1 MSKCTHGMLLSA
13 LAVLG
18 APVGGCGKGSA
29 EPVSVA
35 PAVQAGGAAPPAV
48 ESAAEPAAEPATVR
62 VFATIRRDGAEVFS
76 PVVLARLGQTAEVTG
91 ESGGVPLAWTVE
103 VAQGPSAGSYL
114 VRARLREGDEPELQ
128 PAALVAAGQP
138 ASVVQRAGDHEWEF
152 ELRVE

>member
-1 MSKCTHGMLLSA
+1 MSKCTHRKIAPA
-13 LAVLG
+13 LALVAVAL
-18 APVGGCGKGSA
+18 GGCGKGGA
-29 EPVSVA
+29 GPVSVA
-35 PAVQAGGAAPPAV
+35 PAVQAGAAADAAV
-48 ESAAEPAAEPATVR
+48 EPATVR

-128 PAALVAAGQP
+128 PAALVARGQP
-138 ASVVQRAGDHEWEF
+138 ASVAQRAGDHEWEF

>member
-1 MSKCTHGMLLSA
+1 MSKSCHSVFVSA
-13 LAVLG
+13 LALVA
-18 APVGGCGKGSA
+18 APLGGCGKGGA

-35 PAVQAGGAAPPAV
+35 PAVQAGVAAPPAA
-48 ESAAEPAAEPATVR
+48 ESAAEPAAEPAAVR

-76 PVVLARLGQTAEVTG
+76 PVVLVRLGQTAEVTG

-114 VRARLREGDEPELQ
+114 VRARLREGDEIELR
-128 PAALVAAGQP
+128 PAALVATGRP
-138 ASVVQRAGDHEWEF
+138 ASVAQQAGEHEWEF